1 MKLKKEYYCI
11 VDENNKP
18 DYRKLFESRDDA
30 RKWIQKIKNSTKG
43 ETVLFGR
50 NQKDYFVDGLRKDF
64 INPYKK
70 LHIKKGCWSVLRIKK
85 LILMDN
91 FQPEKFFKEIIPDQQ
106 NKLVFEKQE
115 TSEIE
120 FSFKKPEIKSPKLFN
135 DFVSIKNFDWDT
147 SFIRN
152 KSFAVATSFL
162 FLMTLSF
169 SFFIQKDTN
178 EKIAYQLGQAHSIAL
193 QKNNLNKTQVL
204 GETTEGQNLA
214 INEELD
220 SFVLDTL
227 KQFEQVKKEDLEGEI
242 NKIVDGS
249 PMKKMTPLIAQLD
262 NRVAA
267 FMVAI
272 AKKESNLGRRVPV
285 LEGEDCFNYWG
296 YRGIRERM
304 GSGGHTCFD
313 SPKDAVETVSRRIS
327 ELVQADIDTP
337 QEMVIWKC
345 GSTCAG
351 HSDYS
356 VKKWISDV
364 EMYFEKFEGVS
375 DSDSNT
381 NA

>member
-18 DYRKLFESRDDA
+18 DYRKLFESKEDA
-30 RKWIQKIKNSTKG
+30 YRWVQKIKNSTKG
-43 ETVLFGR
+43 ETALFGK
-50 NQKDYFVDGLRKDF
+50 NKKDYFVDGLRKEF

-70 LHIKKGCWSVLRIKK
+70 LCIKKGCWSVLRIKK

-91 FQPEKFFKEIIPDQQ
+91 FQPEKFFKEIIPDRQ
-106 NKLVFEKQE
+106 NKLIFDKQE
-115 TSEIE
+115 AREVDFE
-120 FSFKKPEIKSPKLFN
+120 FKKPKIKSPQFFK
-135 DFVSIKNFDWDT
+135 DFVDFKNFDWDT
-147 SFIRN
+147 SFIRT

-162 FLMTLSF
+162 FLIVLSF
-169 SFFIQKDTN
+169 SFFIQKDIT
-178 EKIAYQLGQAHSIAL
+178 EKIAYQLTQNQSMISKKIAL
-193 QKNNLNKTQVL
+193 NNTKVLGETDQKNNLENK
-204 GETTEGQNLA
+204 
-214 INEELD
+214 EELD
-220 SFVLDTL
+220 NFVLDTL
-227 KQFEQVKKEDLEGEI
+227 KKFDQVKKEDLEKEI

-285 LEGEDCFNYWG
+285 LKGEDCFNYWG
-296 YRGIRERM
+296 YRGLREKM

-327 ELVQADIDTP
+327 DLVQADIDTP
-337 QEMVIWKC
+337 EEMVIWKC
-345 GSTCAG
+345 GSSCEG

-356 VKKWISDV
+356 VEKWISDV
-364 EMYFEKFEGVS
+364 EMYFDKFEGVKE
-375 DSDSNT
+375 SN
-381 NA
+381 A